1 MPSGGTLGG
10 GSSINMG
17 MYSRAQRCDFDA
29 WGVEG
34 WSTEDMI
41 PYMKKFETYHGK
53 GDKSVHGYDGPI
65 HVSEGTWK
73 SEPAQDNFIA
83 GAKKI
88 GLEEV
93 DDLQNFD
100 SVNVVS
106 RSNRYVSPDGQRQDT
121 AHMYLHPRLADGKHP
136 ELHVVCESQVVKVII
151 DNGKATGVVFRA
163 NPKFKDGD
171 TTERTVRAKKMVVV
185 SCGALGTPPVLQRS
199 GVGPKDVLSAA
210 NVPVLVENRGVG
222 LGYEDH
228 GLLGYAYKTNL
239 DIEDTFNRHI
249 FQQSPET
256 PEEMLANKDPKL
268 GYNAQDASAKVRPT
282 DEEAEALGPDFKA
295 SWDKHYKNEP
305 NKALLQMS
313 LLAG

>member
-1 MPSGGTLGG
+1 
-10 GSSINMG
+10 
-17 MYSRAQRCDFDA
+17 
-29 WGVEG
+29 
-34 WSTEDMI
+34 
-41 PYMKKFETYHGK
+41 
-53 GDKSVHGYDGPI
+53 
-65 HVSEGTWK
+65 
-73 SEPAQDNFIA
+73 
-83 GAKKI
+83 
-88 GLEEV
+88 
-93 DDLQNFD
+93 
-100 SVNVVS
+100 
-106 RSNRYVSPDGQRQDT
+106 
-121 AHMYLHPRLADGKHP
+121 
-136 ELHVVCESQVVKVII
+136 
-151 DNGKATGVVFRA
+151 
-163 NPKFKDGD
+163 
-171 TTERTVRAKKMVVV
+171 MVVV

-313 LLAG
+313 LLAGIPGLPGEGNPPAGYLGHGIYPLSLLARARQHYRPQ